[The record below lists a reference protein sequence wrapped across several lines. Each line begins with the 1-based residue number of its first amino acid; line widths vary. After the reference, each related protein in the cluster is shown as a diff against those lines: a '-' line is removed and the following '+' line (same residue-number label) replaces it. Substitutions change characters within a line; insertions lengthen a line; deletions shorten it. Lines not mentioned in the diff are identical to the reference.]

1 MNMSFEDEF
10 QKTWWGLI
18 EKLPTAVQH
27 GIFDPKTSATNRLK
41 YVEMAI
47 RLFYGPIGRPETES
61 DSKNAR
67 DAATML
73 RKVVPELEKIRR
85 EHRSER
91 LRWKADQYLSFIA
104 TRVGVD

>member
-1 MNMSFEDEF
+1 MPFEDEL
-10 QKTWWGLI
+10 QKVWRGLI
-18 EKLPTAVQH
+18 EKLPTAIEH
-27 GIFDPKTSATNRLK
+27 SIFDPNTSAINRLK

-47 RLFYGPIGRPETES
+47 RLFYRPIGRPETEI

-73 RKVVPELEKIRR
+73 RRVVPELEKIRS

-91 LRWKADQYLSFIA
+91 LRRKADQYLSFIA
-104 TRVGVD
+104 ARVGAD